1 MFDAGV
7 DDPLGEVLFS
17 IRSFAAGAEFDG
29 LDAPVAARMVE
40 DCAEAE
46 RLLAAVRVLAAASL
60 QDKALWRREGFRS
73 AAAWMASKTGSAVGT
88 AIRSLEMAD
97 QLPDLAV
104 VAQAFRAGR
113 LSEAQ
118 AREIVEVAAEVPDAQ
133 EQLLEAAGK
142 LPLQGLR
149 EECRRV
155 QAAAAVDEDDRYRR
169 VHRRRNV
176 RSWVDRHGNGHLSG
190 IMTPDELARF
200 MGEVDRRCDE
210 IVDDAIR
217 GGWFESRDAHR
228 ADALVDL
235 ARPDST
241 APARPATMVHVVV
254 DYDALMRGHTVTGEQ
269 CEIPG
274 IGPIPVTLARQL
286 SEDAILKVLVTKGVD
301 VTAVAH
307 AGYTI
312 PASLRTALDIR
323 DPTCIVPRCTV
334 RRNLERDHRNTYN
347 RTRVTK
353 LEDLAHLCR
362 WHHYQKTFLGYTY
375 RGSPGTWQWIPPEN
389 HDEDLSTLRRII
401 TSARRC

>member
-7 DDPLGEVLFS
+7 DDPLGVMLLS
-17 IRSFAAGAEFDG
+17 IRSFVAGAEFDG

-40 DCAEAE
+40 QCAEAE

-73 AAAWMASKTGSAVGT
+73 AAAWMASKTGGAVGT
-88 AIRSLEMAD
+88 AIRTLEMAD
-97 QLPDLAV
+97 QLPDLPV
-104 VAQAFRAGR
+104 VAEAFRAGV

-118 AREIVEVAAEVPDAQ
+118 VREIVEVAADVPDAQ
-133 EQLLEAAGK
+133 DQLVEAAGK
-142 LPLQGLR
+142 LSLQALR

-155 QAAAAVDEDDRYRR
+155 QAAALVDEDDRHRR
-169 VHRRRNV
+169 VHRVRHV
-176 RSWVDRHGNGHLSG
+176 RSWVDRHGHGRVSAT
-190 IMTPDELARF
+190 MTPDELARL

-210 IVDDAIR
+210 IVEDAIR

-241 APARPATMVHVVV
+241 APAGPDAMVHVVI

-269 CEIPG
+269 TPG

-301 VTAVAH
+301 VMAVAH

-312 PASLRTALDIR
+312 PAHLRTALDIR

-334 RRNLERDHRNTYN
+334 RRSLERDHRNAYG

-353 LEDLAHLCR
+353 LEDLARLCR

-375 RGSPGTWQWIPPEN
+375 RGSPGSWEWIPPEN
-389 HDEDLSTLRRII
+389 RDEDLSALRRII
-401 TSARRC
+401 TGARRC